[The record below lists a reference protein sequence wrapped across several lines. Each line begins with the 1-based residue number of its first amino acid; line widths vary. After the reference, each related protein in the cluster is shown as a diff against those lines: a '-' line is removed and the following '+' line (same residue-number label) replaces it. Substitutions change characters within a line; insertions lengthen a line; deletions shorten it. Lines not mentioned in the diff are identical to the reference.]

1 MRNLLED
8 DEAIQGMQYLNRATL
23 LIHEAKNP
31 ELILYFKLCQARI
44 LDASRK
50 FLEAAVKYR
59 ILPILPS
66 CPLSSILC
74 LVSLPC
80 PLPSLFLLFN
90 LNPRFSS
97 PLIPTPTNL
106 RRRLLRTPSRRI
118 RTPKMSLRSNHLRRP
133 RPRRSPTFP
142 HPRNPLQRRKSKSIS
157 SNRLCHLGENAFLEI
172 IETTGGQ

>member
-23 LIHEAKNP
+23 LIHETKNP

-59 ILPILPS
+59 IPPHLPIF
-66 CPLSSILC
+66 PLSS
-74 LVSLPC
+74 SLFPLSYLLLSKYLL
-80 PLPSLFLLFN
+80 PYLLPS
-90 LNPRFSS
+90 SS
-97 PLIPTPTNL
+97 TLPSTHSSNSEPTYH

-118 RTPKMSLRSNHLRRP
+118 RASKVSLRCNNLRRP
-133 RPRRSPTFP
+133 RPRRSPTIP

-157 SNRLCHLGENAFLEI
+157 SHGLCHPGENAFL
-172 IETTGGQ
+172 TTFT